1 MLFQRQAVFGY
12 FLLLQKVTNLP
23 PFRKAKHH
31 PPSKSKQIHHP
42 PPHFTPTFFTS
53 KTKKIIFT
61 KKNTPMKNYIYT
73 VTDRFIKY
81 VQIDTTADPT
91 STSFPSSEKQ
101 KDLARI
107 LVKELQEMGISDA
120 EMDQHGYVYATIE
133 SNSPKENIPT
143 ICFCAH
149 MDTAPDCSGTNVKP
163 IIHQKYD
170 GTPIVLPD
178 DNTQVITT
186 EKHKYLKEKIGDDII
201 TASGLTLLGADDK
214 AGIAI
219 IMDFAHYIVNHP
231 EVKHGK
237 IRILFTPDEEV
248 GRGVEELDMEKLNAD
263 YGYTLDGGSLGSI
276 EDESFSADGVSIKI
290 HGISA
295 HPGYAKNK
303 MVNAIKVVS
312 EIIAALPKNE
322 WSPETTEKRE
332 GFVHPTSIKGELE
345 CTTVNL
351 IVRDHITPNLKVH
364 EDRLKSIVDDIL
376 KNYPE
381 LEVDFTITEQYRNMK
396 EVLDTV
402 PFVTDYAI
410 EAMKRVG
417 ITSEAT
423 IIRGGTD
430 GSKLSFM
437 GLPCP
442 NIFTGEMAIHS
453 RHEYVSV
460 QDMQKAVHT
469 MVELIQIWEEK

>member
-1 MLFQRQAVFGY
+1 M
-12 FLLLQKVTNLP
+12 N
-23 PFRKAKHH
+23 
-31 PPSKSKQIHHP
+31 
-42 PPHFTPTFFTS
+42 
-53 KTKKIIFT
+53 
-61 KKNTPMKNYIYT
+61 NYTHT
-73 VTDRFIKY
+73 VEERFVKY
-81 VQIDTTADPT
+81 VQIDTTADPI

-101 KDLARI
+101 KDLAKV
-107 LVKELQEMGISDA
+107 LVQELLEIGIKDA
-120 EMDQHGYVYATIE
+120 EMDQYGYVYATIE

-163 IIHQKYD
+163 IIHHKYD

-178 DNTQVITT
+178 DNTQIITT
-186 EKHKYLKEKIGDDII
+186 DKHKYLKEKIGDDII

-219 IMDFAHYIVNHP
+219 IMDFANYIVNYP
-231 EVKHGK
+231 EIKHGK

-248 GRGVEELDMEKLNAD
+248 GRGVEHLDMEKLNAD

-276 EDESFSADGVSIKI
+276 EDESFSADAVSLKI

-303 MVNAIKVVS
+303 MVNAIKVAA
-312 EIIAALPKNE
+312 EIVAALPKSE
-322 WSPETTEKRE
+322 CSPETTEKRE
-332 GFVHPTSIKGELE
+332 GFLHPTSIKGELE
-345 CTTVNL
+345 CTTVNF
-351 IVRDHITPNLKVH
+351 IVRDHLTNNLKIH
-364 EDRLKSIVDDIL
+364 EDRLKAIVDGIL
-376 KNYPE
+376 QNYPE
-381 LEVDFTITEQYRNMK
+381 LKVEFKITEQYRNMK
-396 EVLDTV
+396 EVLNTV
-402 PFVTDYAI
+402 PFVTDFAI

-417 ITSEAT
+417 IISEAT

-453 RHEYVSV
+453 RHEYVSI
-460 QDMQKAVHT
+460 QDMQKAVKT
-469 MVELIQIWEEK
+469 MVELIKIWEEKG

>member
-1 MLFQRQAVFGY
+1 
-12 FLLLQKVTNLP
+12 
-23 PFRKAKHH
+23 
-31 PPSKSKQIHHP
+31 
-42 PPHFTPTFFTS
+42 
-53 KTKKIIFT
+53 
-61 KKNTPMKNYIYT
+61 MKDYTYT
-73 VTDRFIKY
+73 VEERFVKY
-81 VQIDTTADPT
+81 VQIDTTADPI
-91 STSFPSSEKQ
+91 SPSFPSSEKQ
-101 KDLARI
+101 KDLARV
-107 LVKELQEMGISDA
+107 LVQELQEIGIKDA
-120 EMDQHGYVYATIE
+120 EMDEWGYVYATIE
-133 SNSPKENIPT
+133 SNSENDKAPT

-163 IIHQKYD
+163 IVHRKYD
-170 GTPIVLPD
+170 GNPITLPD
-178 DNTQVITT
+178 DTTQIITT
-186 EKHKYLKEKIGDDII
+186 ERHPYLIKKIGDDLV

-219 IMDFAHYIVNHP
+219 IMDFAHFIVNNP

-248 GRGVEELDMEKLNAD
+248 GRGVEHLDMEKLNAD
-263 YGYTLDGGSLGSI
+263 FGYTLDGGTLGSI
-276 EDESFSADGVSIKI
+276 EDESFSADAVTITIK
-290 HGISA
+290 GISA

-312 EIIAALPKNE
+312 ELVSALPKTE
-322 WSPETTEKRE
+322 WCPESTEKRE

-345 CTTVNL
+345 STTVSF
-351 IVRDHITPNLKVH
+351 IIRDHVTANLDKH
-364 EDRLKSIVDDIL
+364 ENRLKGIL
-376 KNYPE
+376 DTILSTYPE
-381 LEVDFTITEQYRNMK
+381 LESEFKITEQYRNMK

-402 PFVTDYAI
+402 PFVTNYAI
-410 EAMKRVG
+410 AAMKKIG
-417 ITSEAT
+417 IDSEAT

-430 GSKLSFM
+430 GSRLSFM

-469 MVELIQIWEEK
+469 MVELIQIWEKHN